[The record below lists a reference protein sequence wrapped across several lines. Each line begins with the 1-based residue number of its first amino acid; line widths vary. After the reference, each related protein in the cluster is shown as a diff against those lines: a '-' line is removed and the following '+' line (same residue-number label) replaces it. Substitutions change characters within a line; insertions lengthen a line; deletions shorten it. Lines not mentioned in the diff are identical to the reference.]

1 MKNSQSP
8 RPSRAWGGARR
19 GAGRPP
25 TEYETKQLTIALYSD
40 EEAAQF
46 KALAPLERRE
56 ALLRYVSRSAG
67 TPSGAVTTVEVLL
80 DALENFDRQSIVLI
94 ETGRDDLVAIRDVA
108 TQSNG
113 GTAHP
118 LLIPSGP
125 LDPDEDGL
133 GPKNAKERAIAAL
146 LQTLTKN
153 ELERVLWPLER
164 HSTG

>member
-25 TEYETKQLTIALYSD
+25 VEYETKQLSIALYSD

-46 KALAPLERRE
+46 TALAPLERRE

-67 TPSGAVTTVEVLL
+67 TPSGAACTVEVLV
-80 DALENFDRQSIVLI
+80 DALAEFDPQAIVLI
-94 ETGRDDLVAIRDVA
+94 ETGRDDLAAIADVA

-118 LLIPSGP
+118 LLIPSDP
-125 LDPDEDGL
+125 LDPDDGL
-133 GPKNAKERAIAAL
+133 GPKNAKERAVAAL

>member
-1 MKNSQSP
+1 MSGGS
-8 RPSRAWGGARR
+8 WGGARR

-25 TEYETKQLTIALYSD
+25 VQYETKQLSIALYSD

-46 KALAPLERRE
+46 MALAPLERRE
-56 ALLRYVSRSAG
+56 ALLRYVSRGVG
-67 TPSGAVTTVEVLL
+67 TPSGAACTVEVLV
-80 DALENFDRQSIVLI
+80 DALAEFDPQAIVLI
-94 ETGRDDLVAIRDVA
+94 ETGRDDLAAIADVA
-108 TQSNG
+108 TQRDG

-125 LDPDEDGL
+125 LDPDDDGL
-133 GPKNAKERAIAAL
+133 GPKRSKERAIAAL